1 MVGAKMILGMDNR
14 QLQAFIERISA
25 TAIANQAILR
35 CYLRG
40 IPLTTDN
47 VILFVG
53 DFIDPTQAEF
63 TGLIGKIEMA
73 IEEVTEKPWLL
84 EERRDTLS

>member
-1 MVGAKMILGMDNR
+1 MILGMNET
-14 QLQAFIERISA
+14 QLQAFMERISA
-25 TAIANQAILR
+25 TAIANQAVLK

-53 DFIDPTQAEF
+53 DFIDPTQPEF

-73 IEEVTEKPWLL
+73 IEDVVERPWMLD
-84 EERRDTLS
+84 EQSKVLS

>member
-1 MVGAKMILGMDNR
+1 MILGMDEAE
-14 QLQAFIERISA
+14 LQAFIERISA
-25 TAIANQAILR
+25 TAIANQAILK

-40 IPLTTDN
+40 IPMTTDN

-53 DFIDPTQAEF
+53 DFIDPAQPEF

-73 IEEVTEKPWLL
+73 IEDVVERPWLVD
-84 EERRDTLS
+84 ETRDLLS

>member
-1 MVGAKMILGMDNR
+1 MIFGMSEP
-14 QLQAFIERISA
+14 QLKAFIERISA
-25 TAIANQAILR
+25 TAIANQAVLK

-53 DFIDPTQAEF
+53 DFIDPSKPEF
-63 TGLIGKIEMA
+63 TSLIGRIEMA
-73 IEEVTEKPWLL
+73 IEDVVERPLLAANKPDLP
-84 EERRDTLS
+84 S